1 MHSCF
6 LALLSLVSLVTAF
19 DKQPYHKN
27 TCGFTVMGYVE
38 NNYLLFFIAFFFH
51 LSHRKKKKHSYLG
64 KAPRSLRPQ
73 SWICWALVR
82 IRLFSFC
89 VLADSG
95 DSQLPWEDWG
105 LGLVFVSTSLGLSS
119 AALPVLNITLRK
131 CSLDVFQSSISV
143 SWPRAWP
150 WCPQC
155 DLLSGILNSLL
166 SLWMSPS

>member
-119 AALPVLNITLRK
+119 AALPV
-131 CSLDVFQSSISV
+131 SSEHHSKKMFTGRFSEQHLSV
-143 SWPRAWP
+143 MAESMA
-150 WCPQC
+150 
-155 DLLSGILNSLL
+155 LVSTV
-166 SLWMSPS
+166 